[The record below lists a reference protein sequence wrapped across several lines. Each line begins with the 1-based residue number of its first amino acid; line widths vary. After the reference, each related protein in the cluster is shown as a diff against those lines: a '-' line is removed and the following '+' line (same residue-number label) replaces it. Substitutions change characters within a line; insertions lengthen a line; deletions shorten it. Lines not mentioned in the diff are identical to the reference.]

1 MLPKA
6 VFCYPNNP
14 VDVREHIREAV
25 KALGVE
31 VPFVELEVPKLQ
43 KHGDISTP
51 VSMALA
57 RILKKNP
64 RQIAEQIKQHLEGT
78 GLFESVEVAGPGF
91 INIRFSTEYLVS
103 GLRELLRTPERF
115 LRKDI
120 GKGRKVQV
128 EFVSANPTG
137 PLHLGHGRGAAF
149 GAALSNL
156 LERAGYDVEREFYI
170 NDAGRQ
176 VTLLAESI
184 FARYKELKGLEY
196 PFPEDG
202 YRGDYIVEL
211 ARELNEKVGDK
222 YIEQSFS
229 EVQSELKEFGVRR
242 MLELIK
248 TDLEAFGV
256 VFDRWQS
263 EQALYEEGLVKRC
276 LDELTRKGKLYEK
289 DGALWFR
296 ATEFGD
302 DKDRV
307 VIKSDGAYTY
317 FASDIAYHWYKIQ
330 RGFDELI
337 DVWGADH
344 HGYVPRIKAVIRAL
358 EQPDEKLT
366 VMLVQMV
373 NLLRDGKPVQMS
385 KRAGEFVTLREVMD
399 EVGAD
404 TTKFI
409 FLTRRPD
416 SHLDFDI
423 EVAKRESS
431 ENPVYYVQYAHARIN
446 SIFKKATERGLSF
459 KEPENVELLKEEE
472 EFSLIKK
479 LLFYPLMFEGAV
491 REREPHRITFYL
503 QELAR
508 LFHSYY
514 SSHRVV
520 SDDRE
525 LSTARLSLCRAVMTV
540 INEGL
545 SILGVTAPER
555 M

>member
-1 MLPKA
+1 M
-6 VFCYPNNP
+6 
-14 VDVREHIREAV
+14 DIREHIKEAI
-25 KALGVE
+25 KSLGVE
-31 VPFVELEVPKLQ
+31 LPFVELEVPRVE

-51 VSMALA
+51 VAMTLA
-57 RILKKNP
+57 HTLKKNP
-64 RQIAEQIKQHLEGT
+64 RQIAEDIKGHLEAT
-78 GLFESVEVAGPGF
+78 GLFSSVEVAGPGF
-91 INIRFSTEYLVS
+91 INLRFNNEYLYTA
-103 GLRELLRTPERF
+103 LNELLQSPEQF
-115 LRKDI
+115 LRRDI
-120 GKGRKVQV
+120 GQGRRVQV

-156 LERAGYDVEREFYI
+156 LERAGYSVEREFYI

-184 FARYKELKGLEY
+184 FARYMQLKGIEY

-211 ARELNEKVGDK
+211 ARELLKEAGNK
-222 YIEQSFS
+222 YLEMSFV
-229 EVQSELKEFGVRR
+229 EAESELKAFGVQR

-248 TDLEAFGV
+248 TDLETFGV

-263 EQALYEEGLVKRC
+263 EWALYDEGLVKRC

-358 EQPDEKLT
+358 EQPEEKLT
-366 VMLVQMV
+366 VLLVQMV

-385 KRAGEFVTLREVMD
+385 KRAGEFVTLREVME

-423 EVAKRESS
+423 EIAKKESS

-446 SIFKKATERGLSF
+446 SIFKKAGERGFAFS
-459 KEPENVELLKEEE
+459 ETGSIELLKEQEE
-472 EFSLIKK
+472 LAIIKK

-503 QELAR
+503 QELAK

-514 SSHRVV
+514 NRHRVV
-520 SDDRE
+520 SDDE
-525 LSTARLSLCRAVMTV
+525 PLTLARLSLCRAVMTV

-545 SILGVTAPER
+545 SILGVSAPER

>member
-1 MLPKA
+1 M
-6 VFCYPNNP
+6 
-14 VDVREHIREAV
+14 DVRAYIREAL
-25 KALGVE
+25 KEMGVE
-31 VPFVELEVPKLQ
+31 PPFVELEVPKHE

-51 VSMALA
+51 VAMTLA
-57 RILKKNP
+57 RTLRRPPREIAQDIKK
-64 RQIAEQIKQHLEGT
+64 HLDSVDA
-78 GLFESVEVAGPGF
+78 FDSVEIAGPGF
-91 INIRFSTEYLVS
+91 INIRFRKQFIIDTLKA
-103 GLRELLRTPERF
+103 LLKDPEGF
-115 LRKDI
+115 LRKDLSSGQKI
-120 GKGRKVQV
+120 QV

-156 LERAGYDVEREFYI
+156 LERAGYQVEREFYI

-176 VTLLAESI
+176 VDLLGESI
-184 FARYKELKGLEY
+184 FARYKELLNTEY

-202 YRGDYIVEL
+202 YRGDYIKEL
-211 ARELNEKVGDK
+211 ARELLDTEGDK
-222 YIEQSFS
+222 YKDKDYADCADSF
-229 EVQSELKEFGVRR
+229 KTFGIQR
-242 MLELIK
+242 MLKQIK
-248 TDLEAFGV
+248 EDLEAFSV

-263 EQALYEEGLVKRC
+263 EKALYDEGLVKRC
-276 LDELTRKGKLYEK
+276 LDELKQKDKLYEK

-296 ATEFGD
+296 ASEYGD

-307 VIKSDGAYTY
+307 VIKSDGSPTY
-317 FASDIAYHWYKIQ
+317 FASDIAYHWYKLQ

-337 DVWGADH
+337 NVWGADH
-344 HGYVPRIKAVIRAL
+344 HGYIPRIKAVIRAMD
-358 EQPDEKLT
+358 QPDDKLR
-366 VMLVQMV
+366 VILVQMV

-385 KRAGEFVTLREVMD
+385 KRAGEFITLKEVME

-431 ENPVYYVQYAHARIN
+431 ENPVYYVQYAYARIN
-446 SIFKKATERGLSF
+446 SIFRKARERGISF
-459 KEPENVELLKEEE
+459 EGPAFVDRLTQEEE
-472 EFSLIKK
+472 LSIVKK
-479 LLFYPLMFEGAV
+479 LMFYPLMFEGAV
-491 REREPHRITFYL
+491 REREPHRVTFYL

-514 SSHRVV
+514 NRHRVV
-520 SDDRE
+520 SDDKE
-525 LSTARLSLCRAVMTV
+525 LSQARLSLCSAVMRV

>member
-1 MLPKA
+1 M
-6 VFCYPNNP
+6 
-14 VDVREHIREAV
+14 DVREHINEALRT
-25 KALGVE
+25 LGIE
-31 VPFVELEVPKLQ
+31 IPFVELEVPRVEN
-43 KHGDISTP
+43 HGDISTP
-51 VSMALA
+51 VAMALA
-57 RILKKNP
+57 RSLKKPP
-64 RQIAEQIKQHLEGT
+64 RQIAEQIKGQLESSGI
-78 GLFESVEVAGPGF
+78 FSSIEIAGPGF
-91 INIRFSTEYLVS
+91 INMRFKTDFLHSSLK
-103 GLRELLRTPERF
+103 ELLRSPEAF
-115 LRKDI
+115 LRKDLGR
-120 GKGRKVQV
+120 GKRVQV

-156 LERAGYDVEREFYI
+156 LERAGFQVEREFYI

-184 FARYKELKGLEY
+184 LARYKELKGIEY

-211 ARELNEKVGDK
+211 AKELIKDSGDR
-222 YIEQSFS
+222 YLDSGFE
-229 EVQSELKEFGVRR
+229 EAEEELKAFGIKR
-242 MLELIK
+242 MLELIRA
-248 TDLEAFGV
+248 DLEDFGV
-256 VFDRWQS
+256 LFDRWQS
-263 EQALYEEGLVKRC
+263 EKALYDEGLVKRC
-276 LDELTRKGKLYEK
+276 LDELTSKGKLYEK

-307 VIKSDGAYTY
+307 VIKSDGSYTY

-358 EQPDEKLT
+358 EQPEEKLT

-373 NLLRDGKPVQMS
+373 NLLREGRPVQMS
-385 KRAGEFVTLREVMD
+385 KRAGEFVTLKEVME

-431 ENPVYYVQYAHARIN
+431 ENPVYYVQYAYARIN
-446 SIFKKATERGLSF
+446 SIFKKALEEGV
-459 KEPENVELLKEEE
+459 EINGPEGIELLTESEELA
-472 EFSLIKK
+472 LIKK

-514 SSHRVV
+514 NRHRVV
-520 SDDRE
+520 SDDRA
-525 LSTARLSLCRAVMTV
+525 LSVARLSLCRAIMTV

>member
-1 MLPKA
+1 M
-6 VFCYPNNP
+6 
-14 VDVREHIREAV
+14 DIREHIREAI
-25 KALGVE
+25 KALGME
-31 VPFVELEVPKLQ
+31 VPFVELEVPRAQ

-51 VSMALA
+51 VAMALA
-57 RILKKNP
+57 RSMKKPP
-64 RQIAEQIKQHLEGT
+64 REIAEEIKKHLEASDI
-78 GLFESVEVAGPGF
+78 FSSVEVAGPGF
-91 INIRFSTEYLVS
+91 INLRFRPEFLLT
-103 GLRELLRTPERF
+103 GLKELLQHPEAF

-120 GKGRKVQV
+120 GCGKKVQV

-156 LERAGYDVEREFYI
+156 LERAGFEVEREFYI

-176 VTLLAESI
+176 VSLLAESI
-184 FARYKELKGLEY
+184 YARYLELQGVDY

-202 YRGDYIVEL
+202 YRGDYVVEL
-211 ARELNEKVGDK
+211 AKSLAEEKGQAYREK
-222 YIEQSFS
+222 SFT
-229 EVQSELKEFGVRR
+229 EIQKELKEFGVVK
-242 MLELIK
+242 MLDLIK
-248 TDLEAFGV
+248 TDLKAFGV

-263 EQALYEEGLVKRC
+263 EQALYDEGLVRRC
-276 LDELTRKGKLYEK
+276 LDELTSKGKLYEK
-289 DGALWFR
+289 EGALWFK
-296 ATEFGD
+296 ASEFGD

-373 NLLRDGKPVQMS
+373 SLLRDGKPVQMS

-431 ENPVYYVQYAHARIN
+431 ENPVYYVQYAYARIN
-446 SIFKKATERGLSF
+446 SIFKKAQERG
-459 KEPENVELLKEEE
+459 VEFEKVGSLEMLREDEE
-472 EFSLIKK
+472 LVLVKK

-491 REREPHRITFYL
+491 RQREPHRITFYL
-503 QELAR
+503 QELAK

-514 SSHRVV
+514 NRHRVV
-520 SDDRE
+520 SDDLE
-525 LSTARLSLCRAVMTV
+525 LTRARLSLCKAVMKV

-545 SILGVTAPER
+545 SILGVSAPER

>member
-1 MLPKA
+1 M
-6 VFCYPNNP
+6 
-14 VDVREHIREAV
+14 DIREHIKEAV
-25 KALGVE
+25 KSLGVE
-31 VPFVELEVPKLQ
+31 LPFVELEVPRVQ

-51 VSMALA
+51 VAMTLA
-57 RILKKNP
+57 RTLKRNP
-64 RQIAEQIKQHLEGT
+64 RQIAEDIKEHLEAT
-78 GLFESVEVAGPGF
+78 GLFSSIEVAGPGF
-91 INIRFSTEYLVS
+91 INLRFNTEYLYTA
-103 GLRELLRTPERF
+103 LNELLQSPEQF
-115 LRKDI
+115 LRRDI
-120 GKGRKVQV
+120 GQGRRVQV

-156 LERAGYDVEREFYI
+156 LERAGYSVEREFYI

-184 FARYKELKGLEY
+184 FARYMQLNGMEY

-211 ARELNEKVGDK
+211 ARELLKEAGNK
-222 YIEQSFS
+222 YLEMSFV
-229 EVQSELKEFGVRR
+229 EAESELKAFGVQR

-248 TDLEAFGV
+248 TDLETFGV

-263 EQALYEEGLVKRC
+263 ERALYDEGLVKRC

-307 VIKSDGAYTY
+307 VIKSDGTYTY

-344 HGYVPRIKAVIRAL
+344 HGYVPRIKAVISAL
-358 EQPDEKLT
+358 EQPEEKLT

-385 KRAGEFVTLREVMD
+385 KRAGEFVTLREVME

-423 EVAKRESS
+423 EIAKKESS

-446 SIFKKATERGLSF
+446 SIFRKANDKGISF
-459 KEPENVELLKEEE
+459 KESGNIELLKEEE
-472 EFSLIKK
+472 EFALIKK

-503 QELAR
+503 QELAK

-514 SSHRVV
+514 NLHRVV
-520 SDDRE
+520 SDDE
-525 LSTARLSLCRAVMTV
+525 PLTQARLSLCRAVMTV

-545 SILGVTAPER
+545 SILGVSAPER